1 MVPKPSRPLLRTS
14 RQAAATATLCA
25 SLALASFGQQQMSAP
40 PAQPSPSPLQGQP
53 IVSRPADPLPPQQAS
68 VQNPTPANNS
78 PSLLTPDARV
88 LLVLDRFTYGP
99 RPGDLDR
106 ARAMGL
112 SAWFQQQLNPA
123 AIDDSALEERL
134 AGYPAINLPLDKLFA
149 EFPTNDAV
157 QAGMNGRGPSALGA
171 DAAGRAV
178 YKHREEAY
186 DKRKERKK
194 EKAQD
199 SAPGMSEAPPVPLP
213 ETPENI
219 LALAPPARFKLLC
232 KLDGPQLRELRRQL
246 GSNRDRLTDGFTPAQ
261 IEALAAFD
269 GPTEVIANE
278 DVQAKLLRDIY
289 SERQLQEVMTDFW
302 LNHFN
307 VFLRKNQQ
315 APYFLTQYVRDVI
328 RPHALGHFENLL
340 LATAQSPAMLQY
352 LDQSESIGPHSQA
365 AAEQRFNGQR
375 KAAGLNE
382 NYAREVMELHT
393 IGVDGGYTQHDV
405 IELAKVFTGW
415 TVLEGYRNSLPT
427 RAIYDARK
435 HEPGNK
441 VVLNHVVKE
450 RGVEEG
456 FEVLRMLAES
466 PQCARF
472 ISRKLAVHF
481 VSDDPPR
488 PMLDRM
494 TATFLETHGD
504 IRRVLLA
511 MVNSPE
517 FFTTSTFRAKV
528 KTPQE
533 FVVSA
538 IRATGAD
545 VEDPQALAR
554 TVANLG
560 MPLFGHQTPDG
571 YSMRSDAW
579 SSTTAL
585 VSRMNFSMALATDR
599 VQGVH
604 TDLAKLLGP
613 GSDIFTARQKQD
625 QIEALLLHTR
635 VSARTEQLIAK
646 ETTAP
651 PDQQRAQLSQVTA
664 VYGGGRFFN
673 PDKGRP
679 ARMPLTGRP
688 SNDLSSLDLPA
699 ALATGL
705 VLGSPEFQRR

>member
-14 RQAAATATLCA
+14 RQAAAAATLCA
-25 SLALASFGQQQMSAP
+25 SLTVASFGQEQMSAP
-40 PAQPSPSPLQGQP
+40 PAQTSPSSSQGQP

-68 VQNPTPANNS
+68 VQNPTPEKSS

-106 ARAMGL
+106 VRAMGL

-123 AIDDSALEERL
+123 GIDDSALDERL
-134 AGYPAINLPLDKLFA
+134 TGYPAINLPLDKLFA

-194 EKAQD
+194 ERAQD
-199 SAPGMSEAPPVPLP
+199 GAPGMSEAPPVPLP

-219 LALAPPARFKLLC
+219 LALAPPARFKFLC

-246 GSNRDRLTDGFTPAQ
+246 GPNRDRLTEGFTPAQ

-289 SERQLQEVMTDFW
+289 TERQLQEVMTDFW

-365 AAEQRFNGQR
+365 AADERFNGQR
-375 KAAGLNE
+375 KTAGLNE

-393 IGVDGGYTQHDV
+393 IGVDGGYSQHDV
-405 IELAKVFTGW
+405 VELAKVFTGW

-481 VSDDPPR
+481 VSDDPPK

-585 VSRMNFSMALATDR
+585 VSRMNFSMALATGR

-613 GSDIFTARQKQD
+613 DSAAYTPRQKQD
-625 QIEALLLHTR
+625 QVEALLLHTR
-635 VSARTEQLIAK
+635 VSPRTEQLIAK

-651 PDQQRAQLSQVTA
+651 PDQQRAQLSQVPA

-673 PDKGRP
+673 ADGGRP
-679 ARMPLTGRP
+679 GRIPLTGRP